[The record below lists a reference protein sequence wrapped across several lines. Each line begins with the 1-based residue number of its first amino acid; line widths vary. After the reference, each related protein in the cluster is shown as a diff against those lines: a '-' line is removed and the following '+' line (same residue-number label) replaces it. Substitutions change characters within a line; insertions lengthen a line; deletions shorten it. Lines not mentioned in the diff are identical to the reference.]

1 MPALSKEDK
10 LRLLTTI
17 LESRHADLREQNLN
31 RQGKGHFHV
40 SGMGHEALAAVSI
53 QMEPDDYIVPYY
65 RDRGL
70 ILGRGMTTRQLGLEY
85 FAKRNTG
92 SGGRQMPSHY
102 SNADLHIWSVPTPT
116 GSQLLPACGIAW
128 GIQLDGKKNLV
139 VTTVGDAATRQGDF
153 FEAICFAKEKK
164 LPLLFLVEDNA
175 YGISMPTRKTNPL
188 ALNVLEAD
196 NWRRID
202 GQNVQQIYDATAE
215 AFGKIRAGGGPFF
228 FWIKMERLS
237 SHTSSDDQK
246 LYRNEQ
252 ELRELEKFDP
262 LKCWNDQL
270 IKEGIISTDDFARLD
285 SEIKERIRQ
294 EYSEAEKAED
304 PSPNELLANV
314 TKPSPKIEKEILPP
328 GKYRIGDTVNK
339 TLRAGLED
347 DPQRILFG
355 EDIEDP
361 KGGVF
366 RLTQKLSTEFP
377 KQVFNSPLAESTIL
391 GVACGLAA
399 YGKRPV
405 FELQFIDFIY
415 PGFNQLVTNISN
427 LRWRS
432 FGNWKCPAVIY
443 APYGAYLPGGSL
455 WHSQA
460 NESALAHYPGLS
472 VVIPSTPADAA
483 GLLWTAMHAEDPV
496 IFLIPKHLLWAEHE
510 YKEPIRAVP
519 LGRARQC
526 TSGSDVTVVAWGNTI
541 EKSLEAI
548 AKIDNETSVELIDLR
563 SIVPWDK
570 AAIEKSVR
578 KTRRLVVVQEDTENC
593 SVGQMIISH
602 VTSTPELWNEMIGP
616 PILVSKA
623 NVMIG
628 YNPIYEYAALPDVER
643 IVAAIR
649 HSVATKYERAVVAG
663 IGDSGPPAKQP
674 ELLQPGSPLPATVDA
689 SKRRVQNITVP
700 VMGEGIRN
708 AKVVSLLKKPGD
720 RVALDDELCEVE
732 TDKAIYPI
740 QSSFAGVMGEWKT
753 KVGDTVDIGQDL
765 GTLLTEEASLAD
777 QLEAEAEVSADQG
790 TVAAGANRGGKAT
803 VPSSKERDVAPE
815 DKGRYSVIE
824 PALSP
829 TITRKLSRVIPANLQ
844 IDARWDAVREAREA
858 TKTKH
863 PENAPSPSVM
873 IAWAV
878 VRAMEKHA
886 PFRRLIL
893 EDDEIV
899 QNDDFDLG
907 VAVALEDD
915 RLATAVITDA
925 NRKSWPEF
933 METYEQTVAAT
944 RSGRVDAMNAPVVI
958 TSLGAFGVKA
968 GAPIVVPPSVGTLFV
983 GTAHRELIPNKNK
996 NESAEVITLSLTF
1009 DHRVVNGAGAAAFAN
1024 EIKKQIEGFTIP
1036 SEKKLGAAARK
1047 R

>member
-1 MPALSKEDK
+1 MPVLSKEDK
-10 LRLLTTI
+10 LRLLNTI

-40 SGMGHEALAAVSI
+40 SGMGHEALAAVSFL
-53 QMEPDDYIVPYY
+53 MEPDDYMVPYY

-70 ILGRGMTTRQLGLEY
+70 ILGRGMTTRQLGFEY
-85 FAKRNTG
+85 FAKRDTG

-102 SNADLHIWSVPTPT
+102 SHADLHIWSVPTPT
-116 GSQLLPACGIAW
+116 GSQLLPACGIGW

-153 FEAICFAKEKK
+153 FEAISFAKEKK
-164 LPLLFLVEDNA
+164 LPVLFLVEDNG
-175 YGISMPTRKTNPL
+175 YGISMPTRETNPL
-188 ALNVLEAD
+188 VLGVLQASD
-196 NWRRID
+196 WQQID
-202 GQNVQQIYDATAE
+202 GRDVQKLYDSASVAME
-215 AFGKIRAGGGPFF
+215 AIRAGKGPAF

-246 LYRNEQ
+246 LYRSPE
-252 ELRELEKFDP
+252 ELRELEKCDP
-262 LKCWNDQL
+262 LKCWKDQL
-270 IKEGIISTDDFARLD
+270 IEEGVITAEEFVKIDT
-285 SEIKERIRQ
+285 EIKERIRR
-294 EYSEAEKAED
+294 EYSDAEKAED

-314 TKPSPKIEKEILPP
+314 AKPPQRIDKEILPP

-339 TLRAGLED
+339 TLRASLEE
-347 DPQRILFG
+347 DPRRIIFG

-377 KQVFNSPLAESTIL
+377 NQVFNSPLAESTIL
-391 GVACGLAA
+391 GVACGLAS

-415 PGFNQLVTNISN
+415 PGFNQLVTNIST

-472 VVIPSTPADAA
+472 IVIPSTPKDAA
-483 GLLWTAMHAEDPV
+483 GLLWTSMHAEDPV

-510 YKEPIRAVP
+510 YAEPIRAVP
-519 LGRARQC
+519 LGEACRR
-526 TSGSDVTVVAWGNTI
+526 TRGSDLTLVAWGNTI

-548 AKIDNETSVELIDLR
+548 ARIEHEMSVELIDLR
-563 SIVPWDK
+563 SIMPWDRDT
-570 AAIEKSVR
+570 IEESVQ

-602 VTSTPELWNEMIGP
+602 VTGKPELWNEMISP

-628 YNPIYEYAALPDVER
+628 YNPIYEYSALPDVER
-643 IVAAIR
+643 IVAALKR
-649 HSVATKYERAVVAG
+649 SVAKKQGRAVAVEAAVPSRQEAEIVREATRLYTADMG
-663 IGDSGPPAKQP
+663 KQRA
-674 ELLQPGSPLPATVDA
+674 QS
-689 SKRRVQNITVP
+689 ITVP

-708 AKVVSLLKKPGD
+708 AKIVSLLKKPGD
-720 RVALDDELCEVE
+720 AIALDDPLCEVE
-732 TDKAIYPI
+732 TDKAVYPI
-740 QSSFAGVMGEWKT
+740 ESSFAGVMGAWKT
-753 KVGDTVDIGQDL
+753 KVGETVEIGQEL
-765 GTLLTEEASLAD
+765 GTILTGEASPAD
-777 QLEAEAEVSADQG
+777 QFQATAKASGDGVEAA
-790 TVAAGANRGGKAT
+790 
-803 VPSSKERDVAPE
+803 VPSRTETRPAPE
-815 DKGRYSVIE
+815 DTRSYTRIA

-829 TITRKLSRVIPANLQ
+829 TIMRKLSHVIPANLQ
-844 IDARWDAVREAREA
+844 IDARWDAIRKARDA
-858 TKTKH
+858 AKKKNGK
-863 PENAPSPSVM
+863 NAPSPSVM

-878 VRAMEKHA
+878 VRAMEKHP

-893 EDDEIV
+893 E
-899 QNDDFDLG
+899 NDQIIENDNFDLG
-907 VAVALEDD
+907 VAVALEGD
-915 RLATAVITDA
+915 RLATAVIVDA
-925 NRKSWPEF
+925 NKKGWPEF
-933 METYEQTVAAT
+933 VKIYNATVDAT
-944 RSGRVDAMNAPVVI
+944 RSGRVDAMNAPIVI

-968 GAPIVVPPSVGTLFV
+968 GAPIVVPPSVGTLFI
-983 GTAHRELIPNKNK
+983 GTAHRELIPNGKK
-996 NESAEVITLSLTF
+996 NETAEVVTLSLTF
-1009 DHRVVNGAGAAAFAN
+1009 DHRVVNGAGAANFAHK
-1024 EIKKQIEGFTIP
+1024 IKEQIEDFKVPYGEASTTAP
-1036 SEKKLGAAARK
+1036 AHQR
-1047 R
+1047 